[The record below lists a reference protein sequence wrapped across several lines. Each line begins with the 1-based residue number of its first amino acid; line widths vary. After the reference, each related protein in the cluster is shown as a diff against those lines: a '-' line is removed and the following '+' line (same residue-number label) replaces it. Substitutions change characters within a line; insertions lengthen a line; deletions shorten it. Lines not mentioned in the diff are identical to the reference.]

1 MINDK
6 RHHPIMAT
14 NWENYLMEAIKT
26 GPTSPTPYKVIP
38 YKNGIGIKKIEF
50 IKTKKAVEKMDGF
63 DQLDHLIDR
72 QLLEGQF

>member
-1 MINDK
+1 MNKEKNPAHDWKQYI
-6 RHHPIMAT
+6 
-14 NWENYLMEAIKT
+14 EQAIKT
-26 GPTSPTPYKVIP
+26 GLESPTPYKVIP